1 MYLDEFKTI
10 KQQIQK
16 KLQKN
21 FTTLLTEKGLDAPI
35 TTDIINQVTQA
46 IRPHNI

>member
-16 KLQKN
+16 LQKN
-21 FTTLLTEKGLDAPI
+21 FTTLLSEKGLDAPI